1 MAEATHERLFDALLD
16 SWDRNNAIMVGLL
29 RAIPEGG
36 LAAKAMAT
44 SASVGQMYMH
54 MHYIR
59 LVHVFEDA
67 PEFARDVPTEE
78 WPEETDASRIA
89 TLLAES
95 AEAVRD
101 ALVGRLKTGR
111 EMDMHY
117 DHPVLMLQH
126 LVWHEAYHHGQ
137 IKLTLKLAGIPI
149 SDDVAGEVSWAIW
162 MDKRLPEA
170 LPVNRHH

>member
-29 RAIPEGG
+29 RVVPEGG
-36 LAAKAMAT
+36 LAAKAMPT

-67 PEFARDVPTEE
+67 PEFARDVPTVE
-78 WPEETDASRIA
+78 WPEETDGNRIA
-89 TLLAES
+89 ALLTES
-95 AEAVRD
+95 AAAVRD
-101 ALVGRLKTGR
+101 ALVGRLKTGQ

-137 IKLTLKLAGIPI
+137 IKLTLKLAGMPI
-149 SDDVAGEVSWAIW
+149 ADDVAGDVSWAIW
-162 MDKRLPEA
+162 MDKRPRS
-170 LPVNRHH
+170 VTT